1 MFISDFAIKRPLVTV
16 VAMLALTV
24 FGIFALIQL
33 QTDEFPDI
41 AQPIVVTQIIYPGAS
56 PEQVER
62 EILEP
67 IEEAIQG
74 ISGVDEIT
82 GEARDGFAQIITQ
95 YTFEK
100 PLQEQTQD
108 IRDAISVI
116 RQDLPQE
123 MEEPILR
130 RIDPSEFPIVQVA
143 LTSNSLTPAQL
154 SRLADPGITRE
165 LRSIAGVGQ
174 VNVLGNVE
182 RQLVVE
188 VRPSDLQAKGVSVAD
203 VVQAVQLQNLAA
215 PVGRIEGA
223 LDERT
228 IRLQGRL
235 DRPEDF
241 ERLVVTSRNGRLIR
255 LGEVA
260 TAKDGTDEAR
270 TLALYNGRESVGIEV
285 VKTKGYS
292 TTEVADKVLQR
303 IEAVKKTLPAGVQL
317 DLVRNSGHNVEL
329 SVGQVEEALI
339 EGALLT
345 VLVVFLFLNS
355 WRSTVITGLALP
367 VSVLA
372 SFVAV

>member
-24 FGIFALIQL
+24 FGIFALVQL

-62 EILEP
+62 EILDP
-67 IEEAIQG
+67 VEEAIQG

-82 GEARDGFAQIITQ
+82 GEARDGYAQIITQ

-130 RIDPSEFPIVQVA
+130 RIDPSEYPIVQVA

-165 LRSIAGVGQ
+165 LRSIAGGGQ
-174 VNVLGNVE
+174 VSVLGNIE

-188 VRPSDLQAKGVSVAD
+188 VRPTDLQAKGVSVAE
-203 VVQAVQLQNLAA
+203 VVQALQLQNLAA

-235 DRPEDF
+235 ERPEDF
-241 ERLVVTSRNGRLIR
+241 DRLVVTSRNGRLIR

-260 TAKDGTDEAR
+260 SAKDGTDEAR
-270 TLALYNGRESVGIEV
+270 TLALYNGREAVGIEV

-292 TTEVADKVLQR
+292 TTD
-303 IEAVKKTLPAGVQL
+303 
-317 DLVRNSGHNVEL
+317 
-329 SVGQVEEALI
+329 
-339 EGALLT
+339 
-345 VLVVFLFLNS
+345 
-355 WRSTVITGLALP
+355 
-367 VSVLA
+367 
-372 SFVAV
+372 